1 MNESD
6 LEVLH
11 PNKNMNFF
19 LTKAERIKYI
29 GFDDRVAALI
39 GIPLVSFMAF
49 LLFSSGKSD
58 IPAKLSFICFAVG
71 TGYTVFYWLI
81 NRFWVIR
88 LRYWLPG
95 EKDTMKRIFLIAAF
109 AFLSVVLLELGTSD
123 LILQYIPMLTEVG
136 WGDQE
141 FVFKIST
148 TYTLCL
154 MVLAWYE
161 SAWFFTKFRKSQLE
175 REQLAKENMQTQL
188 AVLKQQMNPHFLFNS
203 LNTLVNVIPEDSKKA
218 TLFTQR
224 LAAVY
229 RRILE
234 YRHKEMI
241 SLTEELTALQDYI
254 FLMQTRFEDK
264 LIVKWQMSEETMKQV
279 ALQRAQ
285 WGAQTQVQ
293 CEAEESRDWP
303 IIPPHLRHHLIVPLS
318 VQLLVENAVKHNT
331 VSNEHPL
338 QIDITLGEDRVT
350 VSNKLHLR
358 NRKMGS
364 TGWGHENLK
373 SRYSA
378 VSFRPV
384 VIRKTKDEYRV
395 SLPILPPAEARAL
408 TEERRTG

>member
-1 MNESD
+1 MN
-6 LEVLH
+6 L
-11 PNKNMNFF
+11 F
-19 LTKAERIKYI
+19 LTKAERIKYL
-29 GFDDRVAALI
+29 GFDDRIAALI

-49 LLFSSGKSD
+49 LLFSSGKTD
-58 IPAKLSFICFAVG
+58 IPVHLSFVCFWVG

-88 LRYWLPG
+88 LRSWLPG
-95 EKDTMKRIFLIAAF
+95 EKDTTKRILLIAGF
-109 AFLSVVLLELGTSD
+109 AFFSVILLELGTSD
-123 LILQYIPMLTEVG
+123 LILKCIPMLAQVG
-136 WGDQE
+136 WGEQE

-154 MVLAWYE
+154 MVLAMYE
-161 SAWFFTKFRKSQLE
+161 SAWFFTKLRKSQLQQ
-175 REQLAKENMQTQL
+175 EQLAKENMQTQL

-241 SLTEELTALQDYI
+241 PLVEELTALQDYI

-264 LIVKWQMSEETMKQV
+264 LIVKWHLSEETMKQV
-279 ALQRAQ
+279 MLQQAQ
-285 WGAQTQVQ
+285 WGALAQVQ
-293 CEAEESRDWP
+293 CKEEESRDLP
-303 IIPPHLRHHLIVPLS
+303 IIPPHLTHHLIVPLS

-350 VSNKLHLR
+350 VSNKLNLR
-358 NRKMGS
+358 NRKMSS
-364 TGWGHENLK
+364 TGWGHDNLK
-373 SRYSA
+373 SRYSSI
-378 VSFRPV
+378 SFRPV
-384 VIRKTKDEYRV
+384 VIRKTKDSYSV
-395 SLPILPPAEARAL
+395 SLPILPPAEVRELA
-408 TEERRTG
+408 EERRTG